1 MLIYFIY
8 YYIISSIF
16 LFSDYRS
23 KLQFR
28 EDDKRLFYKFD
39 KLSYMLRN
47 IYFLSHSIFPFLPS
61 QFLSNFNSPI
71 CFFILSL
78 SSKEINSILT
88 PPSISSLY
96 TFKSLSDPFV
106 SSSPFNFYCFLS
118 RPLSSDNLSS
128 IRVPIAS
135 CPFLMPLSLLIHVLS
150 LPFLRA

>member
-1 MLIYFIY
+1 MIYHQFFYLTIIEVNCNSEKITKRYSINSINYPICFITFIFSLIQ
-8 YYIISSIF
+8 SSP
-16 LFSDYRS
+16 SS
-23 KLQFR
+23 
-28 EDDKRLFYKFD
+28 
-39 KLSYMLRN
+39 
-47 IYFLSHSIFPFLPS
+47 LPS

-88 PPSISSLY
+88 PLSISPLY